1 MKHLLLIVAAC
12 LAVGSVVEAE
22 AKSCPPGLAKK
33 NPPCVPPGQA
43 KKGVRYWAPGDYIG
57 DEPLH
62 WITYFDRYGL
72 PTLAPGQRYVI
83 IGNRV
88 YAVAED
94 TYTILSVL
102 KAVDA
107 ILD

>member
-1 MKHLLLIVAAC
+1 MKYLLLILAAC
-12 LAVGSVVEAE
+12 FALGGVVEAE

-43 KKGVRYWAPGDYIG
+43 KKGVRSWAPGDYIG
-57 DEPLH
+57 DEPIH
-62 WITYFDRYGL
+62 WITSFDRYGL
-72 PTLAPGQRYVI
+72 PPLAPGQRYVI

-102 KAVDA
+102 RAVDA